1 MVGPVLETEDLCI
14 GIERN
19 RHLSP
24 VVSGV
29 SFSLKPGKI
38 FGLAGGSGAGK
49 TLTAC
54 ALSGLLARPA
64 RMSGGLIRVSG
75 CEIRPESL
83 HLWRGRRGQGVFMI
97 FQDTASA
104 LNPVL
109 TAGHQIREVL
119 TEVRGIS
126 RPEAVRETIRL
137 LRAVGLRQDH
147 GNAYPFQLSGG
158 MRQRVQIAIA
168 LALRPKVIVAD
179 EPTTGLDPVTRAEIL
194 ALLRGLRD
202 EQGIALVF
210 ISHDLRAV
218 SYLADRM
225 GIMHKGRLVETGTP
239 AEIFDAPRHS
249 CTQALITHLMAL
261 EGRNG

>member
-19 RHLSP
+19 RQLSP
-24 VVSGV
+24 VVRGV
-29 SFSLKPGKI
+29 TFSLKQGEI

-83 HLWRGRRGQGVFMI
+83 RLWRGRRGRAVFMI

-109 TAGHQIREVL
+109 AAGRQIREVL
-119 TEVRGIS
+119 IEVRGMS
-126 RPEAVRETIRL
+126 RPEAMRETIRL
-137 LRAVGLRQDH
+137 LRAVGLRETH

-168 LALRPKVIVAD
+168 LSLSPKVIVAD
-179 EPTTGLDPVTRAEIL
+179 EPTTGLDPVTRTEIL
-194 ALLRGLRD
+194 TLLRNLRD
-202 EQGIALVF
+202 EQGISLIF

-239 AEIFDAPRHS
+239 AEIFDAPQHP
-249 CTQALITHLMAL
+249 CTKALISHLMAL
-261 EGRNG
+261 EGQNG